1 MAQVGKTPNEDGGY
15 DNNDDDN
22 DEDDD
27 DDDNNND
34 DDDNDNE
41 DDNGSSH
48 KKKRRETNE
57 KIPYPDLIILTSH
70 FECWTVWICTVR
82 IEIGFHKMVW
92 LVRKGCNTFNLSIC

>member
-27 DDDNNND
+27 DDDNKMMMMTTTMRMTMVAYTRK
-34 DDDNDNE
+34 
-41 DDNGSSH
+41 S
-48 KKKRRETNE
+48 RETNE

-70 FECWTVWICTVR
+70 FECWTV
-82 IEIGFHKMVW
+82 
-92 LVRKGCNTFNLSIC
+92 